1 MTRANVLALCMVVL
15 VLGMI
20 MEETEGQEWC
30 HDYMTG
36 KQKCEAKHCAAQCKR
51 KWKGVGRCMPSS
63 TQCLCTFK
71 CNY

>member
-1 MTRANVLALCMVVL
+1 
-15 VLGMI
+15 MI
-20 MEETEGQEWC
+20 VEETEGQEWC

-36 KQKCEAKHCAAQCKR
+36 KKKCESKYCAAQCNR

-71 CNY
+71 CNN